1 MARVQLS
8 VSIDYLPEW
17 GIYEGLRELTQNFI
31 DAQEDCGVK
40 GHIRYE
46 GGSLRGKVIMT
57 NPGAKE
63 LNREALLFGVTS
75 KADRTDQRGQFG
87 EGMKVGTLALVRAGC
102 EVIIRTQTETWKA
115 SIEPSS
121 EFGNRKVLTFST
133 RKRERVTDEVEVEIS
148 PILKTD
154 WEKIEKSF
162 MFMQEDVEAEGN
174 AYGSILKGE
183 EFCGKIFAKGIF
195 VKEVKDAKFGYDIKD
210 ITLNRDRSM
219 IDEWSARNSVV
230 NMLSRAY
237 EDGKIELEE
246 MISFFSNSCWESI
259 DSSYSWAY
267 QGRVMKDIAT
277 HLARNCGG
285 KGVFTHN
292 MEEATKIESYGW
304 FPIRVSKPLFDAM
317 RLYVS
322 SDEESATAFRK
333 KIGVVTMTQLQQIVR
348 ESVKEVIHSSDL
360 TEEEKASVDWACNIL
375 KIASIEVYP
384 RVCLFHD
391 ENIIGLYQSGMISL
405 SRNILSDKHE
415 VLSTLIHEYS
425 HAWGGDGTLG
435 HSTAIEKH
443 WGMVA
448 RALLA

>member
-17 GIYEGLRELTQNFI
+17 GVYEGLRELTQNYI
-31 DAQEDCGVK
+31 DAQDDCGVK

-46 GGSLRGKVIMT
+46 GGALRGKVIMT

-75 KADRTDQRGQFG
+75 KADREDQRGQFG

-102 EVIIRTQTETWKA
+102 EVTIRTQTETWKA

-133 RKRERVTDEVEVEIS
+133 RKRERVTDEVEVEIF
-148 PILKTD
+148 PVLKTD

-162 MFMQEDVEAEGN
+162 MFMQNVNAEEN
-174 AYGSILKGE
+174 VYGSILTDK
-183 EFCGKIFAKGIF
+183 EFRGKIFAKGIF

-219 IDEWSARNSVV
+219 IDEWSARGSAV
-230 NMLSRAY
+230 NMLSQAY
-237 EDGKIELEE
+237 SDGKIVLDDVL
-246 MISFFSNSCWESI
+246 SFFNDSSWECV

-277 HLARNCGG
+277 HLARNCNG
-285 KGVFTHN
+285 KGVFTHSL
-292 MEEATKIESYGW
+292 EEATKIESWGW

-317 RLYVS
+317 RVYVS
-322 SDEESATAFRK
+322 SDEESAADFRK
-333 KIGVVTMTQLQQIVR
+333 KIGVVTITQLQKIVR

-375 KIASIEVYP
+375 KIADIEVYP
-384 RVCLFHD
+384 RVCIFHD
-391 ENIIGLYQSGMISL
+391 ENIIGLYQTGMISI
-405 SRNILSDKHE
+405 SRKVLSDKHE
-415 VLSTLIHEYS
+415 VLATLIHEYS
-425 HAWGGDGTLG
+425 HAWGGDGTMD
-435 HSTAIEKH
+435 HSAAIERH
-443 WGMVA
+443 WTKVA